1 MAKQV
6 YTFAVEEFTVQ
17 QGYEELQVR
26 GGRLELDGPATP
38 SQLALIEQFG
48 GKLEAEEAPLDT
60 KKFDE
65 PPPKKSKAK
74 EAKS

>member
-6 YTFAVEEFTVQ
+6 YTFAVKEFTVQ

-26 GGRLELDGPATP
+26 DGKLELDGPATP

-48 GKLEAEEAPLDT
+48 GKLEKEPAPTETQKLT
-60 KKFDE
+60 
-65 PPPKKSKAK
+65 PPSKKKSDK
-74 EAKS
+74 EAKD